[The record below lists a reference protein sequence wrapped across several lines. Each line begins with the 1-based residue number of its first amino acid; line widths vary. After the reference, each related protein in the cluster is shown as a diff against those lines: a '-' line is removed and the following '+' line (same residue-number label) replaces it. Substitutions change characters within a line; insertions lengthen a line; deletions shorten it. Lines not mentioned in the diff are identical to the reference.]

1 MKIGLPHN
9 QWVKKLEMAPLQQ
22 VGFFALLKKQADLHE
37 RSQGLRSSFGK
48 LSMEHSEAT

>member
-1 MKIGLPHN
+1 LDLPQN
-9 QWVKKLEMAPLQQ
+9 QWVKKLEMAPLQH